1 MGTLEMRRSLL
12 GLVLLPLF
20 LTAGCGGTWW
30 QESPQALNANYTT
43 PAMQEQGIVYILP
56 GIQGVDDHY
65 KTIRKGL
72 RRAGLPCAILIQR
85 WGSQIPGVK
94 LAVNEL
100 DTAAARDW
108 GKKIAEN
115 IRAYQRRYPGRAV
128 HMIGQSGGAA
138 VAVFALEALAES
150 GAAPVAGAILLDAS
164 LSADYDLTMALG
176 KSTKGIVNFCN
187 MGDVAVL
194 GVGTA
199 VMGNVDGGRGSSAG
213 RTGFDGSYPKLH
225 QVKVTPNMVSVSN
238 ASHFADT
245 SAAFTAKYIAPWVM
259 DQRWPVPLAGTK

>member
-1 MGTLEMRRSLL
+1 MLYWA
-12 GLVLLPLF
+12 VLLPLS
-20 LTAGCGGTWW
+20 LTAGCGWTWW

-43 PAMQEQGIVYILP
+43 PAMKEQGIVFILP

-65 KTIRKGL
+65 KTIRQGL
-72 RRAGLPCAILIQR
+72 RRAGLKCAILIQP

-94 LAVNEL
+94 LAVNQL
-100 DTAAARDW
+100 GTDAGRDW

-115 IRAYQRRYPGRAV
+115 IRAYQRQYPGRAV
-128 HMIGQSGGAA
+128 HVIGQSGGSA

-150 GAAPVAGAILLDAS
+150 GAEPVAGVILLDAS
-164 LSADYDLTMALG
+164 LSADYDLTRALG
-176 KSTKGIVNFCN
+176 KSTKGIVNFYN
-187 MGDVAVL
+187 LGDVAVL

-199 VMGNVDGGRGSSAG
+199 VLGNIDGGHGDSAG
-213 RTGFDGSYPKLH
+213 RTGFEASYPKLH

-245 SAAFTAKYIAPWVM
+245 STAFTAKYIAPWIM
-259 DQRWPVPLAGTK
+259 EQRWPVPVAGAK